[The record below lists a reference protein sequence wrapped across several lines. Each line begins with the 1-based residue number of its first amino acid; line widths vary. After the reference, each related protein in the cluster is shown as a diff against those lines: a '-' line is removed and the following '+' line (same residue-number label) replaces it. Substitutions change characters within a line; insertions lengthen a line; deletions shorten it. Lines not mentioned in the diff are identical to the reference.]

1 MLKHEYLTEASLHS
15 GSVADDFAD
24 LIDSPDDERIVAALK
39 SAYTKALFNG
49 VVAVKHASE
58 PRLMLDLLISV
69 NRNLNNIEP
78 WRVIEEGR
86 IDLETTLEMT
96 QMELVTSAAHCGG
109 EALPLL
115 QSALATDNDVL
126 HFGVLAGVRESGE
139 AVFGHLVRSYV
150 SDFDNRALP
159 ADSRSHL
166 MDTANEVISACLDAV
181 QPG

>member
-58 PRLMLDLLISV
+58 PRLMLDLLISI
-69 NRNLNNIEP
+69 NRNVNNIEP

-86 IDLETTLEMT
+86 IDLETTLEII
-96 QMELVTSAAHCGG
+96 QMELVTAAAHCGS
-109 EALPLL
+109 EALPML

-126 HFGVLAGVRESGE
+126 HFGAFAGIRDSGDRAFE
-139 AVFGHLVRSYV
+139 QLVRSYV

-166 MDTANEVISACLDAV
+166 IDAANEAISSCLNAV
-181 QPG
+181 PSS